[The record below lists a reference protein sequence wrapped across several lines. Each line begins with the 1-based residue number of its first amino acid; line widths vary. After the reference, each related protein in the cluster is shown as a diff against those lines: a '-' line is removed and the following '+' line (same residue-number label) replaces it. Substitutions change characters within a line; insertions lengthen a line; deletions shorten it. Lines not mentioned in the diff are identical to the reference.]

1 MTTKELY
8 KLIGKQFTLGRL
20 PVLYTIEEI
29 TSSKVHLKTN
39 LSSLPI
45 KITLTQFLSAHE
57 QGAFSYIGEPV
68 SIVEEPVKEE
78 GPANFFSL
86 DDL

>member
-8 KLIGKQFTLGRL
+8 KLIGQQFTVGKF
-20 PVLYTIEEI
+20 PVVYTIHDV
-29 TSSKVHLKTN
+29 TSTSVDLKTN
-39 LSSLPI
+39 VSESIQRL
-45 KITLTQFLSAHE
+45 TLGTFLAAHMK
-57 QGAFSYIGEPV
+57 GSFSYIGEPV